1 MIGIAHHTCGSTM
14 FFFVSVGFFIIKY
27 VIMPA
32 AMYEHVFQ
40 KCDDPP
46 KYVSVILLQQAQM
59 YTLCH
64 VVLCQ
69 SIQCAAYVF

>member
-1 MIGIAHHTCGSTM
+1 M
-14 FFFVSVGFFIIKY
+14 FFFVFVGFFIIKY

-59 YTLCH
+59 FTLCH
-64 VVLCQ
+64 
-69 SIQCAAYVF
+69 A